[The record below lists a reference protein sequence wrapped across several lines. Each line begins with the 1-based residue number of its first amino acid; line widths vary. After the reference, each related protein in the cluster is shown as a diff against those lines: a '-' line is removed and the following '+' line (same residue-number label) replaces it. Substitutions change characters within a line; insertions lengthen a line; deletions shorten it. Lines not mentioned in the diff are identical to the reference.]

1 MADAPSTR
9 SRPLTRRPARSRPED
24 SKRAIASIPLFTLES
39 RIKRALRRHLKELGF
54 TKATNGALMPPSEGK
69 ATLRSMHSAQR
80 AQRLETEAA
89 FVAEQWPLLQCHF
102 ASGAEVVPSA
112 ITPELELVEA
122 GTWQSNLFRLA
133 SLTWSVP
140 VSQGYGRR
148 MRFLVW
154 DRHNDKLIGL
164 IALGDPVFN
173 LRVRDRYIGWTSDD
187 RKKRLVGMLDAFV
200 LGSLPPYNR
209 LLGGKLVASL
219 IRSIEVRDTFRQ
231 RYHTTKGIISQKR
244 KHAELVAVTTT
255 SALGRSSVY
264 NRVRLGSTTYL
275 KPLGYTEGWGH
286 FHIPE
291 SVFEEVRV
299 YLRRRRRKYA
309 KGFKFGDGPNWRLRA
324 LRLAMGLVGL
334 RPELLRH
341 GIKREVF
348 ITELATNAC
357 EILNGK
363 RKRPKYDDLLS
374 VADIAKLARERW
386 IIPRAE
392 RCPDFRSLTVEQI
405 GALLTAKNIDG
416 PDAGAET
423 TYDIGA
429 A

>member
-1 MADAPSTR
+1 MTR
-9 SRPLTRRPARSRPED
+9 
-24 SKRAIASIPLFTLES
+24 SIPLFTLES
-39 RIKRALRRHLKELGF
+39 RIKRALRRHLKQLGF
-54 TKATNGALMPPSEGK
+54 TKAPDGSLKPPSNGK
-69 ATLRSMHSAQR
+69 HTLRSMHAAQR
-80 AQRLETEAA
+80 AHRLESESQ
-89 FVAEQWPLLQCHF
+89 FIAEQWPLLRQYF
-102 ASGAEVVPSA
+102 ASGLDVEPSE
-112 ITPELELVEA
+112 ITPELELVDS

-133 SLTWSVP
+133 ALTWSVP

-164 IALGDPVFN
+164 VALGDPVFN
-173 LRVRDRYIGWTSDD
+173 LRVRDQYIGWTSDD

-200 LGSLPPYNR
+200 LGSVPPYNR

-219 IRSIEVRDTFRQ
+219 IRSTDVRDTFRT
-231 RYHTTKGIISQKR
+231 RYHTTKGIISKKR

-264 NRVRLGSTTYL
+264 NRVRLGAIMYL

-291 SVFEEVRV
+291 SVFADVRE
-299 YLRRRRRKYA
+299 YLQRRRRKYA

-324 LRLAMGLVGL
+324 LRLAMDLVGL
-334 RPELLRH
+334 NPELLRH

-348 ITELATNAC
+348 ITELAVNARL
-357 EILNGK
+357 ILNGK
-363 RKRPKYDDLLS
+363 RKRPQYDDLLS
-374 VADIAKLARERW
+374 VAEIGKLAKERW
-386 IIPRAE
+386 IVPRAE
-392 RCPDFRSLTVEQI
+392 RCPEFRTHTVDQI
-405 GALLTAKNIDG
+405 EALLTATYTDR
-416 PDAGAET
+416 PDDLAENRF
-423 TYDIGA
+423 DIGA

>member
-1 MADAPSTR
+1 MT
-9 SRPLTRRPARSRPED
+9 
-24 SKRAIASIPLFTLES
+24 ISIPLFTLES
-39 RIKRALRRHLKELGF
+39 RIKRALRKHLNELGF
-54 TKATNGALMPPSEGK
+54 TKSPNGALTPPSEGK
-69 ATLRSMHSAQR
+69 ATLRSMHAAQR
-80 AQRLETEAA
+80 AQRLETEAK
-89 FVAEQWPLLQCHF
+89 FVAEQWPLLRHHF
-102 ASGAEVVPSA
+102 ASGLEVVPSA
-112 ITPELELVEA
+112 IKPELELVEA
-122 GTWQSNLFRLA
+122 GTWQSDLFRLA
-133 SLTWSVP
+133 ALTWSVP

-200 LGSLPPYNR
+200 LGSVPPYNR

-219 IRSIEVRDTFRQ
+219 IRSIEVRDTFRR
-231 RYHTTKGIISQKR
+231 RYHTTKGIISKKR
-244 KHAELVAVTTT
+244 KHAELIAVTTT

-291 SVFEEVRV
+291 SVFGEVRV

-334 RPELLRH
+334 KPELLRH

-357 EILNGK
+357 QILNGK

-392 RCPDFRSLTVEQI
+392 RCPDFRTHAVDQI
-405 GALLTAKNIDG
+405 EALLTAKYTDQ
-416 PDAGAET
+416 PDADTEK

>member
-1 MADAPSTR
+1 MTPSV
-9 SRPLTRRPARSRPED
+9 
-24 SKRAIASIPLFTLES
+24 PLFTLEA
-39 RIKRALRRHLKELGF
+39 RIKRALRKHLKDLGF
-54 TKATNGALMPPSEGK
+54 TKSKDGSLTPPSEGK

-80 AQRLETEAA
+80 ADRLKAEAN
-89 FVAEQWPLLQCHF
+89 FISTHWPQMRQYF
-102 ASGAEVVPSA
+102 ASGAEVVPSD
-112 ITPELELVEA
+112 ITPELELVDS
-122 GTWQSNLFRLA
+122 GTWQSTLFRMA

-154 DRHNDKLIGL
+154 DRHNNKLIGL

-173 LRVRDRYIGWTSDD
+173 LRVRDQYIGWNSDD

-200 LGSLPPYNR
+200 LGSIPPYNR

-219 IRSIEVRDTFRQ
+219 IRSVEVRDTFRK
-231 RYHTTKGIISQKR
+231 RYHTTKGIISGKR

-264 NRVRLGSTTYL
+264 NRVRLGSITYL

-286 FHIPE
+286 FHIPDA
-291 SVFEEVRV
+291 VFADVRT

-324 LRLAMGLVGL
+324 LRLAMGLVGM

-348 ITELATNAC
+348 ITELACNAQQ
-357 EILNGK
+357 ILKGT

-374 VADIAKLARERW
+374 VAEISKLAKERW
-386 IIPRAE
+386 IVPRAE
-392 RCPDFRSLTVEQI
+392 RCPDFRDHKVDQIEAMLSARYVHEPVENNEKVY
-405 GALLTAKNIDG
+405 A
-416 PDAGAET
+416 
-423 TYDIGA
+423 IGA

>member
-1 MADAPSTR
+1 MADAPNTK
-9 SRPLTRRPARSRPED
+9 SRPNLRRQARSLSET
-24 SKRAIASIPLFTLES
+24 SLHMTASIPLFTLES
-39 RIKRALRRHLKELGF
+39 RIKRALRKHLKELGF
-54 TKATNGALMPPSEGK
+54 TKSSNGALTPPSEGK
-69 ATLRSMHSAQR
+69 ATLRSMHAAQR
-80 AQRLETEAA
+80 AQRLETEAK
-89 FVAEQWPLLQCHF
+89 FVAEQWPLLRHHF
-102 ASGAEVVPSA
+102 ASGLEVVPSA
-112 ITPELELVEA
+112 IKPELELIEA
-122 GTWQSNLFRLA
+122 GTWQSNLFRLTA
-133 SLTWSVP
+133 LTWSVP

-200 LGSLPPYNR
+200 LGSVPPYNR

-219 IRSIEVRDTFRQ
+219 IRSIEVRDTFRR
-231 RYHTTKGIISQKR
+231 RYHTTKGIISKKR

-291 SVFEEVRV
+291 SVFGEVRV

-334 RPELLRH
+334 KPELLRH

-357 EILNGK
+357 QILNGK
-363 RKRPKYDDLLS
+363 RKYPKYDDLLS

-392 RCPDFRSLTVEQI
+392 RCPDFRTHTVDQI
-405 GALLTAKNIDG
+405 EALLAAKYTDQ
-416 PDAGAET
+416 PDADTEK

>member
-1 MADAPSTR
+1 MTP
-9 SRPLTRRPARSRPED
+9 
-24 SKRAIASIPLFTLES
+24 SIPLFTLES
-39 RIKRALRRHLKELGF
+39 RIKRALRNHLKELGF
-54 TKATNGALMPPSEGK
+54 TKSPSGALTPPSEGK

-80 AQRLETEAA
+80 AHRLKAEES
-89 FVAEQWPLLQCHF
+89 FVAKQWPLMRRYF
-102 ASGAEVVPSA
+102 ASGVDVVPTA
-112 ITPELELVEA
+112 ITPKLELVES

-173 LRVRDRYIGWTSDD
+173 LRVRDQYIGWDSDD

-219 IRSIEVRDTFRQ
+219 IRSVEVRDTFRQ
-231 RYHTTKGIISQKR
+231 KYHTTKGIISRKR

-275 KPLGYTEGWGH
+275 NPLGYTEGWGH
-286 FHIPE
+286 FHVPE
-291 SVFEEVRV
+291 SVFADVRT

-348 ITELATNAC
+348 ITELATNARQ
-357 EILNGK
+357 ILNGT

-374 VADIAKLARERW
+374 VAEIAALAKERW

-392 RCPDFRSLTVEQI
+392 RCPDFRAHTVDQI
-405 GALLTAKNIDG
+405 EAMLTARYVHEPVEDSEKVY
-416 PDAGAET
+416 A
-423 TYDIGA
+423 IGA

>member
-1 MADAPSTR
+1 MNR
-9 SRPLTRRPARSRPED
+9 
-24 SKRAIASIPLFTLES
+24 SIPLFTLES
-39 RIKRALRRHLKELGF
+39 RIKRALRKHLKDLGF
-54 TKATNGALMPPSEGK
+54 TKSANGLLTPPSEGK

-80 AQRLETEAA
+80 AQRLEAEAK
-89 FVAEQWPLLQCHF
+89 FVAEQWPLMRRHF
-102 ASGAEVVPSA
+102 ASGMEVVPSA
-112 ITPELELVEA
+112 ITPAMELVES
-122 GTWQSNLFRLA
+122 GTWQSTLFRLA

-154 DRHNDKLIGL
+154 DRHNEKLIGL

-173 LRVRDRYIGWTSDD
+173 LRVRDQYIGWNAAD

-219 IRSIEVRDTFRQ
+219 IRSVEVRDTFRD
-231 RYHTTKGIISQKR
+231 RYHTSKGIISGKR

-264 NRVRLGSTTYL
+264 NRVRLAEITYL

-286 FHIPE
+286 FHIPDD
-291 SVFEEVRV
+291 VFTDVRA

-334 RPELLRH
+334 KPELLRH

-348 ITELATNAC
+348 ITELASNASQ
-357 EILNGK
+357 ILKGT
-363 RKRPKYDDLLS
+363 RKRPKYDDLLT
-374 VADIAKLARERW
+374 VAEISAIAKERW
-386 IIPRAE
+386 IVSRAE
-392 RCPDFRSLTVEQI
+392 RCPDFRAHTVDQI
-405 GALLTAKNIDG
+405 EAMLTARYVHE
-416 PDAGAET
+416 PVEPSELP
-423 TYDIGA
+423 YDIGA

>member
-1 MADAPSTR
+1 MAPS
-9 SRPLTRRPARSRPED
+9 
-24 SKRAIASIPLFTLES
+24 IPIFTLEA
-39 RIKRALRRHLKELGF
+39 RIRRMLRRHLKDLGF
-54 TKATNGALMPPSEGK
+54 TKSADGSLMPPSEGK
-69 ATLRSMHSAQR
+69 ETLRSMHSAQR
-80 AQRLETEAA
+80 AAKSESEAA
-89 FVAEQWPLLQCHF
+89 FIAEQWPRLRCHF
-102 ASGAEVVPSA
+102 AAGTDVVPTE
-112 ITPELELVEA
+112 IKPELELVESD
-122 GTWQSNLFRLA
+122 TWQSNLFRLSA
-133 SLTWSVP
+133 LTWSVP

-173 LRVRDRYIGWTSDD
+173 LHVRDEYIGWSSND
-187 RKKRLVGMLDAFV
+187 RKQRLVGMLDAFV

-219 IRSIEVRDTFRQ
+219 IRSVEVRDTFRA
-231 RYHTTKGIISQKR
+231 RYHDTKGIISRTR

-264 NRVRLGSTTYL
+264 NRLKLGSTEYL
-275 KPLGYTEGWGH
+275 KQLGYTEGWGH
-286 FHIPE
+286 FHVPDAI
-291 SVFEEVRV
+291 FDDVRT
-299 YLRRRRRKYA
+299 YLRRRRHAYA

-341 GIKREVF
+341 GVKREVF
-348 ITELATNAC
+348 IAELASNAC
-357 EILNGK
+357 AILKGT

-374 VADIAKLARERW
+374 VAEIAQLAKERW

-392 RCPDFRSLTVEQI
+392 RCPDYRAYTVDHIE
-405 GALLTAKNIDG
+405 ALLFAKYADRVTQNEDTNYSIIV
-416 PDAGAET
+416 A
-423 TYDIGA
+423 
-429 A
+429 

>member
-1 MADAPSTR
+1 MTP
-9 SRPLTRRPARSRPED
+9 
-24 SKRAIASIPLFTLES
+24 SIPLFTLES
-39 RIKRALRRHLKELGF
+39 RIKRALRKHLKDLGF
-54 TKATNGALMPPSEGK
+54 TKSANGALSPPSEGK

-80 AQRLETEAA
+80 ADRLSREAN
-89 FVAEQWPLLQCHF
+89 FVAAHWPQMRQYF
-102 ASGAEVVPSA
+102 ASGADVVPTE
-112 ITPELELVEA
+112 IKPELELVESD
-122 GTWQSNLFRLA
+122 TWQSTLFRLA

-154 DRHNDKLIGL
+154 DRHNNKLIGL

-173 LRVRDRYIGWTSDD
+173 LRVRDQHIGWNSND

-200 LGSLPPYNR
+200 LGSIPPYNR

-219 IRSIEVRDTFRQ
+219 IRSVEVRDTFRKK
-231 RYHTTKGIISQKR
+231 YHTTKGIISRKR

-264 NRVRLGSTTYL
+264 NRVRLDSITYL

-286 FHIPE
+286 FHIPDA
-291 SVFEEVRV
+291 VFADVRT
-299 YLRRRRRKYA
+299 YLQRRRRKYA

-348 ITELATNAC
+348 ITELASNAQQ
-357 EILNGK
+357 ILKGT
-363 RKRPKYDDLLS
+363 RKRPKYDDLLT
-374 VADIAKLARERW
+374 VAEISKLAKERW
-386 IIPRAE
+386 IVPRAE
-392 RCPDFRSLTVEQI
+392 RCPDFRDHTVDHIE
-405 GALLTAKNIDG
+405 AMLSAKYVHEPVEDG
-416 PDAGAET
+416 EKVYA
-423 TYDIGA
+423 IGA